1 MINMDVQI
9 FAGSPN
15 DKEYIYDVAKVLK
28 ELNISYS
35 IKIISAHRNPEK
47 LMEEVRSS
55 NAKIFIAIA
64 GMSAAL
70 PGFIASITRKP
81 VIGLPISGKVP
92 YDSLLSMVQL
102 PKGVPVAV
110 VGVDNGKNAA
120 LLAAR
125 ILALS
130 NNEIDKSL
138 EIYIEKERS
147 KSLEE
152 GEKLERE
159 LI

>member
-1 MINMDVQI
+1 
-9 FAGSPN
+9 
-15 DKEYIYDVAKVLK
+15 
-28 ELNISYS
+28 
-35 IKIISAHRNPEK
+35 
-47 LMEEVRSS
+47 
-55 NAKIFIAIA
+55 
-64 GMSAAL
+64 L

-138 EIYIEKERS
+138 EIYIEKERR